1 MQCWERLL
9 NGRTLFQHDVRAS
22 SLRRCMQ
29 ILTTKKCLT
38 SQPTQYLLT
47 RNLNLFY
54 TLTWSDTTCSS
65 LLGIQ
70 DPWWVD
76 ILRICHDCGWYVL
89 ICQDWSWRYVLN
101 FHNWSWYV
109 LSHHCHRFTEW
120 CCRRDPDCLCVT
132 DSGRHKNILLTCR
145 LGWVG
150 GKTSRCDFSSNVSK
164 WRCEGCICRRG
175 SARGT

>member
-54 TLTWSDTTCSS
+54 ALTWSDTTCSS

-89 ICQDWSWRYVLN
+89 ICQDWSWRFVLN

-109 LSHHCHRFTEW
+109 LSHHCHQFTVKYF
-120 CCRRDPDCLCVT
+120 DCI
-132 DSGRHKNILLTCR
+132 ILLYSQVYPQFNATATR
-145 LGWVG
+145 YE
-150 GKTSRCDFSSNVSK
+150 TFSF
-164 WRCEGCICRRG
+164 CQ
-175 SARGT
+175 A